1 MARRVASRNP
11 MDNDFY
17 RRTVLPNGI
26 RILTSAMPAT
36 RSAAVSLYVGAGS
49 RYEREEEAGLSHFL
63 EHLLFK
69 GSEKRPTAKEIAEAI
84 DRVGG
89 IMNGGTD
96 RELTV
101 YYIKVARPHL
111 DLALDVLVDLVSRPL
126 LDPGELEKERQVV
139 LEELAM
145 VEDSPQQLSDLLL
158 DSILWPGQPLGR
170 DVAGT
175 PESVAGL
182 SGEMVAGYLHRQYVA
197 NNIVVAVAGNI
208 DHQRLVD
215 DIWAAMGDW
224 PAGAP
229 GRWFPAANGG
239 GTRCGVRYKA
249 TEQAHINVAVPGIP
263 LNHPDRYAFS
273 FLSIILG
280 EGMSSR
286 LFLELREKRGLVY
299 DVHSYV
305 SQFLDT
311 GAVHG
316 LRRRRPEEG
325 RRRRCGSSWRRSRA
339 SSDEGPASDELTK
352 ARELSKGR
360 LLLRMEDTRAVS
372 GWLGGQELLLG
383 EVRSVDQAVA
393 EMEAVTLEDLQ
404 RVAREL
410 LRPDEMR
417 LAIVG
422 PYRSD
427 KRFAP
432 LLRVGP
438 GQRLTTPPPGVCFCL
453 PSVFGDERG

>member
-1 MARRVASRNP
+1 
-11 MDNDFY
+11 MDSEFY
-17 RRTVLPNGI
+17 RRTVLPNGV
-26 RILTSAMPAT
+26 RVLTSTMPTAL
-36 RSAAVSLYVGAGS
+36 SASVSVYVGTGS
-49 RYEREEEAGLSHFL
+49 RYERDEEAGLSHFL
-63 EHLLFK
+63 EHALFK
-69 GSEKRPTAKEIAEAI
+69 GSEKRPSAKEVAEAI
-84 DRVGG
+84 DGVGG

-101 YYIKVARPHL
+101 YYVKAARPHL
-111 DLALDVLVDLVSRPL
+111 DLALDVLVDLVRRPL
-126 LDPGELEKERQVV
+126 LDPNEFEKERQVV

-145 VEDSPQQLSDLLL
+145 VADSPAQLADLLL
-158 DSILWPGQPLGR
+158 DATLWPDQPLGR

-175 PESVAGL
+175 PESVSAL
-182 SGEMVAGYLHRQYVA
+182 TREMAVDYMRRQYVA
-197 NNIVVAVAGNI
+197 NNVVVAIAGNV
-208 DHQRLVD
+208 DHQATVD
-215 DIWAAMGDW
+215 AVWAALGDW

-229 GRWFPAANGG
+229 SSWFPATDGQG
-239 GTRCGVRYKA
+239 PRCRLHYKA
-249 TEQAHINVAVPGIP
+249 TEQAHIEVAVPGLP
-263 LNHPDRYAFS
+263 LNHPDRYPLS

-305 SQFLDT
+305 THFLDA
-311 GAVHG
+311 GAFTVYAG
-316 LRRRRPEEG
+316 VDPQKAVGTIEVILEEVARLRDG
-325 RRRRCGSSWRRSRA
+325 
-339 SSDEGPASDELTK
+339 GPASEELTK

-383 EVRSVDQAVA
+383 EVRSVDQVVA

-410 LRPDEMR
+410 LVFERLH

-432 LLRVGP
+432 LLRA
-438 GQRLTTPPPGVCFCL
+438 
-453 PSVFGDERG
+453 

>member
-1 MARRVASRNP
+1 
-11 MDNDFY
+11 MDSDFY

-158 DSILWPGQPLGR
+158 DSLLWPGQPLGR

-175 PESVAGL
+175 PDSVAAL
-182 SGEMVAGYLHRQYVA
+182 SGGMVAGYLHRQYVA
-197 NNIVVAVAGNI
+197 NNIVVAVAGDI

-215 DIWAAMGDW
+215 DIWAVMGDW

-229 GRWFPAANGG
+229 GSWFPAANGG

-311 GAVHG
+311 GLFTVYAGVDPKKAPEAV
-316 LRRRRPEEG
+316 RVIVEEVA
-325 RRRRCGSSWRRSRA
+325 RLQA
-339 SSDEGPASDELTK
+339 EGPASDELEK

-383 EVRSVDQAVA
+383 EVRTIDQVVA
-393 EMEAVTLEDLQ
+393 EMEAVTLEDMQ

-410 LRPDEMR
+410 LRPEEMR

-427 KRFAP
+427 KRFAG
-432 LLRVGP
+432 LLA
-438 GQRLTTPPPGVCFCL
+438 
-453 PSVFGDERG
+453 

>member
-1 MARRVASRNP
+1 

-36 RSAAVSLYVGAGS
+36 RSASVSLYVGAGS

-69 GSEKRPTAKEIAEAI
+69 GSEKRPTAKDIAEAI
-84 DRVGG
+84 ECVGG

-101 YYIKVARPHL
+101 YYVKVARPHL
-111 DLALDVLVDLVSRPL
+111 ELALDVLVDLIGRPL
-126 LDPGELEKERQVV
+126 LDPGELEKERHVV

-145 VEDSPQQLSDLLL
+145 VADSPQQLTDLLL
-158 DSILWPGQPLGR
+158 DSLLWPGQPLGR

-175 PESVAGL
+175 PESVATL
-182 SGEMVAGYLHRQYVA
+182 SGEMVADYLHRQYVA
-197 NNIVVAVAGNI
+197 NNVVVAIAGDI
-208 DHQRLVD
+208 DHQRMVD

-224 PAGAP
+224 QAGAP
-229 GRWFPAANGG
+229 GRWFPAANGARP
-239 GTRCGVRYKA
+239 RCGVRYKA
-249 TEQAHINVAVPGIP
+249 TEQAHINVAVPGIS
-263 LNHPDRYAFS
+263 LSHPDRYPLS
-273 FLSIILG
+273 FLSVILG

-299 DVHSYV
+299 DVHSYL

-311 GAVHG
+311 GVFTVYAGVDPKKAPEAVRVIG
-316 LRRRRPEEG
+316 EEVARLHDEG
-325 RRRRCGSSWRRSRA
+325 P
-339 SSDEGPASDELTK
+339 SSDELNK

-410 LRPDEMR
+410 LCPAEMR
-417 LAIVG
+417 LAVVG

-427 KRFAP
+427 KRFAA
-432 LLRVGP
+432 LLP
-438 GQRLTTPPPGVCFCL
+438 A
-453 PSVFGDERG
+453 

>member
-1 MARRVASRNP
+1 M
-11 MDNDFY
+11 NDEFY

-69 GSEKRPTAKEIAEAI
+69 GSEKRPSAKEIAEAI

-101 YYIKVARPHL
+101 YYIKVARLHL
-111 DLALDVLVDLVSRPL
+111 GLALDVLVDLVSRPL

-145 VEDSPQQLSDLLL
+145 VADSPQQLSDLLL
-158 DSILWPGQPLGR
+158 DSLLWPGQPLGR

-175 PESVAGL
+175 PESVAAL
-182 SGEMVAGYLHRQYVA
+182 TGEMVADYLHRQYVA
-197 NNIVVAVAGNI
+197 NNIVVAVAGDI

-215 DIWAAMGDW
+215 DIWAAMGEW

-229 GRWFPAANGG
+229 GRWFPAADGG
-239 GTRCGVRYKA
+239 RTRCGVRYKA
-249 TEQAHINVAVPGIP
+249 TEQAHVNLAVPGIP
-263 LNHPDRYAFS
+263 LNHPDRYALS
-273 FLSIILG
+273 FISIILG

-286 LFLELREKRGLVY
+286 LFMELREKRGLVY

-311 GAVHG
+311 GLFTVYAGVDPKKAPEAVR
-316 LRRRRPEEG
+316 LIVEELT
-325 RRRRCGSSWRRSRA
+325 RLQA
-339 SSDEGPASDELTK
+339 DGPTSDELTK

-404 RVAREL
+404 RLAREL
-410 LRPDEMR
+410 LRPEQMR
-417 LAIVG
+417 LAVVG

-432 LLRVGP
+432 LL
-438 GQRLTTPPPGVCFCL
+438 T
-453 PSVFGDERG
+453 